1 VEGFLGKNMK
11 QMKTHWVADMY
22 PLNESDI
29 AALAEDIKANGQ
41 IAPIKMLKDGCII
54 DGRNR
59 WMACQK
65 AGVEP
70 LIDVI
75 NPDGEEVTDERLF
88 ALATSCNSMRRDLT
102 TSERAVASAVA
113 WKRLFPEGQQNT
125 GRSESKNGLSF
136 ETFANQSFKVGKS
149 YAKQA
154 LAIANYSPELLEAAK
169 ESLDGAYKT
178 YQSEKLKREDDKRN
192 RQLLVDHPDLKE
204 RVANGNLSAEE
215 AITIARKRDAEI
227 IAKEESLKQQ
237 KAFIAQGFNRTIEL
251 FHGLLN
257 WDSSDILEAI
267 ENEALANAASQPKH
281 EGESLL
287 LAIKTMTEI
296 HNRKYSK

>member
-1 VEGFLGKNMK
+1 MK
-11 QMKTHWVADMY
+11 ELKTHWVADMY
-22 PLNESDI
+22 PLNETDVS
-29 AALAEDIKANGQ
+29 ALAEDIKTNGQ
-41 IAPIKMLKDGCII
+41 IAPIKMLKDGRII

-113 WKRLFPEGQQNT
+113 WKRLFPEGAPEGAAAHRNK
-125 GRSESKNGLSF
+125 SKGGLVTF
-136 ETFANQSFKVGKS
+136 EDFASQSFKVGKS

-215 AITIARKRDAEI
+215 AIIIARKRDSEKLQA
-227 IAKEESLKQQ
+227 EESKKQE
-237 KAFIAQGFNRTIEL
+237 KALVAQGFHRTIDL
-251 FHGLLN
+251 FHGLAN
-257 WDSSDILEAI
+257 WEPERLLEVIEDEESSSLASRTNQEEEAI
-267 ENEALANAASQPKH
+267 
-281 EGESLL
+281 L
-287 LAIKTMTEI
+287 LAINMLTAI
-296 HNRKYSK
+296 HKAKYAK

>member
-1 VEGFLGKNMK
+1 MK
-11 QMKTHWVADMY
+11 ELKTHWVADMY
-22 PLNESDI
+22 PLNETDV

-41 IAPIKMLKDGCII
+41 VAPIKALKDGRII

-59 WMACQK
+59 WLACQK

-70 LIDVI
+70 LIEVI
-75 NPDGEEVTDERLF
+75 NPDGDEVPDEKLF
-88 ALATSCNSMRRDLT
+88 ALATSCNSMRRDMT

-125 GRSESKNGLSF
+125 GRSKAKNCLSF
-136 ETFANQSFKVGKS
+136 EDFAKQSFKVNHL

-178 YQSEKLKREDDKRN
+178 YQAEKAKREEEKRN

-204 RVANGNLSAEE
+204 RVANGNLTAEE
-215 AITIARKRDAEI
+215 AIIIARKRDAEKLQAEE
-227 IAKEESLKQQ
+227 AKRQERVLV
-237 KAFIAQGFNRTIEL
+237 AQGYHRTIDL
-251 FHGLLN
+251 FHGLAN
-257 WDSSDILEAI
+257 WELEQLLEVIEDETASSLASRTNQEEEAI
-267 ENEALANAASQPKH
+267 
-281 EGESLL
+281 L
-287 LAIKTMTEI
+287 LAIKMLTAI
-296 HNRKYSK
+296 HKTKYTK

>member
-1 VEGFLGKNMK
+1 
-11 QMKTHWVADMY
+11 
-22 PLNESDI
+22 
-29 AALAEDIKANGQ
+29 
-41 IAPIKMLKDGCII
+41 
-54 DGRNR
+54 
-59 WMACQK
+59 
-65 AGVEP
+65 
-70 LIDVI
+70 
-75 NPDGEEVTDERLF
+75 
-88 ALATSCNSMRRDLT
+88 MRRDLT

-113 WKRLFPEGQQNT
+113 WKRLFPEETRGGNT
-125 GRSESKNGLSF
+125 KAKVQKCTF
-136 ETFANQSFKVGKS
+136 ETFASQSFKVGER

-204 RVANGNLSAEE
+204 RVANANLSAEE

>member
-1 VEGFLGKNMK
+1 M
-11 QMKTHWVADMY
+11 
-22 PLNESDI
+22 
-29 AALAEDIKANGQ
+29 
-41 IAPIKMLKDGCII
+41 
-54 DGRNR
+54 
-59 WMACQK
+59 
-65 AGVEP
+65 
-70 LIDVI
+70 
-75 NPDGEEVTDERLF
+75 
-88 ALATSCNSMRRDLT
+88 
-102 TSERAVASAVA
+102 ASAVA
-113 WKRLFPEGQQNT
+113 WNRLFPEGAPEGAAAHRNKA
-125 GRSESKNGLSF
+125 KNCLVKF
-136 ETFANQSFKVGKS
+136 EDFAKQSFKVNHL

-178 YQSEKLKREDDKRN
+178 YQSEKLKREEDKRN

-215 AITIARKRDAEI
+215 AIIIARKRDAEI

-257 WDSSDILEAI
+257 WESNDILEAI
-267 ENEALANAASQPKH
+267 ENETLANAASQPKH

-296 HNRKYSK
+296 HSRKYSK

>member
-1 VEGFLGKNMK
+1 
-11 QMKTHWVADMY
+11 MKTHWVADMY
-22 PLNESDI
+22 PLNETDVSV
-29 AALAEDIKANGQ
+29 LAEDIKTNGQ
-41 IAPIKMLKDGCII
+41 IAPIKMLKDGRII

-113 WKRLFPEGQQNT
+113 WKRLFPEGAPEGAAAHRNK
-125 GRSESKNGLSF
+125 SKGGLVTF
-136 ETFANQSFKVGKS
+136 EDFASQSFKVGKS

-204 RVANGNLSAEE
+204 RVANANLSAEE

>member
-1 VEGFLGKNMK
+1 
-11 QMKTHWVADMY
+11 MY
-22 PLNESDI
+22 PLNETDVS
-29 AALAEDIKANGQ
+29 ALAEDIKTNGQ
-41 IAPIKMLKDGCII
+41 IAPIKMLKDGRII

-113 WKRLFPEGQQNT
+113 WKRLFPEGKVDQNKG
-125 GRSESKNGLSF
+125 GRGKKTDPKDGVSF
-136 ETFANQSFKVGKS
+136 EDFAKQSFKVGKT
-149 YAKQA
+149 YATQA

-204 RVANGNLSAEE
+204 RVANANLSAEE

>member
-1 VEGFLGKNMK
+1 
-11 QMKTHWVADMY
+11 MKTHWVADMY
-22 PLNESDI
+22 PLNEMDVS
-29 AALAEDIKANGQ
+29 ALAEDIKTNGQ
-41 IAPIKMLKDGCII
+41 IAPIKMLKDGRII

-59 WMACQK
+59 WIACQK

-75 NPDGEEVTDERLF
+75 NPDGEEVTDEKLF

-113 WKRLFPEGQQNT
+113 WKRLFPGETRGGNTRAKVQNCT
-125 GRSESKNGLSF
+125 F
-136 ETFANQSFKVGKS
+136 EDFASQSFKVGER

-169 ESLDGAYKT
+169 ESLEGAYKT
-178 YQSEKLKREDDKRN
+178 YQAEKLKREEDKRN

-215 AITIARKRDAEI
+215 AIIIARKRDAEI

-257 WDSSDILEAI
+257 WESNDILEAI
-267 ENEALANAASQPKH
+267 ENETLANAASQPKH

-287 LAIKTMTEI
+287 LAIKTLTEI

>member
-1 VEGFLGKNMK
+1 MK

-75 NPDGEEVTDERLF
+75 NPDGEEVPDEKLF
-88 ALATSCNSMRRDLT
+88 ALATSCNSMRRDMT

-113 WKRLFPEGQQNT
+113 WKRLFPEAENV
-125 GRSESKNGLSF
+125 GRPKKGGRNLP
-136 ETFANQSFKVGKS
+136 TFYEFAEANFKVKEWHS
-149 YAKQA
+149 KQA

-178 YQSEKLKREDDKRN
+178 YQAEKLKREEDKRN

>member
-1 VEGFLGKNMK
+1 MK
-11 QMKTHWVADMY
+11 EYNMKTHWVADMY
-22 PLNESDI
+22 PLNEMDVS
-29 AALAEDIKANGQ
+29 ALAEDIKTNGQ
-41 IAPIKMLKDGCII
+41 IAPIKMLKDGRII

-59 WMACQK
+59 WIACQK

-75 NPDGEEVTDERLF
+75 NPDGEEVTDEKLF

-113 WKRLFPEGQQNT
+113 WKRLWPEQGHGGDRKSN
-125 GRSESKNGLSF
+125 KNQSAKMHF
-136 ETFANQSFKVGKS
+136 ETFASQSFKVGER

-169 ESLDGAYKT
+169 DSLDGAYKT
-178 YQSEKLKREDDKRN
+178 YQAEKLKREEDKRN

-215 AITIARKRDAEI
+215 AIIIARKRDAEI

-257 WDSSDILEAI
+257 WESNDILEAI
-267 ENEALANAASQPKH
+267 ENETLANAASQPKH

-287 LAIKTMTEI
+287 LAIKTLTEI

>member
-1 VEGFLGKNMK
+1 MK
-11 QMKTHWVADMY
+11 ELKTHWVADMY
-22 PLNESDI
+22 PLNEMDVL
-29 AALAEDIKANGQ
+29 ALAEDIKTNGQ
-41 IAPIKMLKDGCII
+41 IAPIKMLKDGRII

-59 WMACQK
+59 WIACQK

-75 NPDGEEVTDERLF
+75 NPDGEEVTDEKLF

-113 WKRLFPEGQQNT
+113 WKRLFPEETRG
-125 GRSESKNGLSF
+125 GDAKAKGKKLPF
-136 ETFANQSFKVGKS
+136 EDFAKQSFKVNHL

-215 AITIARKRDAEI
+215 AIIIARKRDSEKLQA
-227 IAKEESLKQQ
+227 EESKKQE
-237 KAFIAQGFNRTIEL
+237 KALVAQGFHRTIDL
-251 FHGLLN
+251 FHGLAN
-257 WDSSDILEAI
+257 WEPDRLLEVIEDETASSLASRTNQEEEAI
-267 ENEALANAASQPKH
+267 
-281 EGESLL
+281 L
-287 LAIKTMTEI
+287 LAINMLTSI
-296 HNRKYSK
+296 HKAKYAK

>member
-1 VEGFLGKNMK
+1 
-11 QMKTHWVADMY
+11 MKTHWVADMY
-22 PLNESDI
+22 PLNETDVS
-29 AALAEDIKANGQ
+29 ALAEDIKTNGQ
-41 IAPIKMLKDGCII
+41 IAPIKMLKDGRII

-59 WMACQK
+59 WIACQK

-75 NPDGEEVTDERLF
+75 NPDGEEVTDEKLF

-113 WKRLFPEGQQNT
+113 WKRLFPNGKADQNVG
-125 GRSESKNGLSF
+125 GRGKKTESENGLSF
-136 ETFANQSFKVGKS
+136 EDFASQSFKVGKS

-178 YQSEKLKREDDKRN
+178 YQSEKLKREEDKRN

-215 AITIARKRDAEI
+215 AIIIARKRDAEI

-257 WDSSDILEAI
+257 WESNDILEAI
-267 ENEALANAASQPKH
+267 ENETLANAASQPKH

-296 HNRKYSK
+296 HSRKYSK

>member
-1 VEGFLGKNMK
+1 
-11 QMKTHWVADMY
+11 MY
-22 PLNESDI
+22 PLNDTDV

-41 IAPIKMLKDGCII
+41 VAPIKALKDGRII

-59 WMACQK
+59 WLACQK
-65 AGVEP
+65 AGIEP

-75 NPDGEEVTDERLF
+75 NPDGEEVTDEKLF
-88 ALATSCNSMRRDLT
+88 ALATSCNSMRRDMT

-113 WKRLFPEGQQNT
+113 WKKLFPEGQQNT
-125 GRSESKNGLSF
+125 GRSKSKNCLSF
-136 ETFANQSFKVGKS
+136 EDFAKQSFKVNHL

-178 YQSEKLKREDDKRN
+178 YQSEKLKREEDKRN

-215 AITIARKRDAEI
+215 AIIIARKRDAEI

-257 WDSSDILEAI
+257 WEQTDILEAI
-267 ENEALANAASQPKH
+267 ENETLANAASQPKH

-296 HNRKYSK
+296 HKRKYSK

>member
-1 VEGFLGKNMK
+1 
-11 QMKTHWVADMY
+11 MKTHWVADMY
-22 PLNESDI
+22 PLNETDVS
-29 AALAEDIKANGQ
+29 ALAEDIKTNGQ
-41 IAPIKMLKDGCII
+41 IAPIKMLKDGRII

-102 TSERAVASAVA
+102 TSERAVASAAA
-113 WKRLFPEGQQNT
+113 WKRLFPEGAPNIT
-125 GRSESKNGLSF
+125 RMKKDDERKCKNALTF
-136 ETFANQSFKVGKS
+136 EIFASQSFKVGER

-204 RVANGNLSAEE
+204 RVANANLSAEE

>member
-1 VEGFLGKNMK
+1 MK

-75 NPDGEEVTDERLF
+75 NPDGEEVPDEKLF
-88 ALATSCNSMRRDLT
+88 ALATSCNSMRRDMT

-113 WKRLFPEGQQNT
+113 WKRLYPEETRG
-125 GRSESKNGLSF
+125 GDAKAKGKKLPF
-136 ETFANQSFKVGKS
+136 EDFAKQSFKVNHL

-154 LAIANYSPELLEAAK
+154 LAIANYSPELLESAK

-178 YQSEKLKREDDKRN
+178 YQAEKLKREEDKRN

>member
-1 VEGFLGKNMK
+1 
-11 QMKTHWVADMY
+11 MY
-22 PLNESDI
+22 PLNETDVS
-29 AALAEDIKANGQ
+29 ALAEDIKTNGQ
-41 IAPIKMLKDGCII
+41 IAPIKMLKDGRII

-113 WKRLFPEGQQNT
+113 WKRLFPEQGHGGDRKSN
-125 GRSESKNGLSF
+125 KNQSPKMDF
-136 ETFANQSFKVGKS
+136 EIFASQSFKVGKS

-215 AITIARKRDAEI
+215 AIIIARKRDSEKLQA
-227 IAKEESLKQQ
+227 EESKKQE
-237 KAFIAQGFNRTIEL
+237 KALVAQGFHRTIDL
-251 FHGLLN
+251 FHGLAN
-257 WDSSDILEAI
+257 WEPDRLLEVIEDEESSSLASRTNQEEEAI
-267 ENEALANAASQPKH
+267 
-281 EGESLL
+281 L
-287 LAIKTMTEI
+287 LAINMLTSI
-296 HNRKYSK
+296 HKAKYAK

>member
-1 VEGFLGKNMK
+1 
-11 QMKTHWVADMY
+11 MKTHWVADMY
-22 PLNESDI
+22 PLNETDVS
-29 AALAEDIKANGQ
+29 ALAEDIKTNGQ
-41 IAPIKMLKDGCII
+41 IAPIKMLKDGRII

-113 WKRLFPEGQQNT
+113 WKRLFPEGAPEGAAAHRNK
-125 GRSESKNGLSF
+125 SKGGLVTF
-136 ETFANQSFKVGKS
+136 EIFASQSFKVGKS

-204 RVANGNLSAEE
+204 RVANANLSAEE

-257 WDSSDILEAI
+257 WDSNDILEAI

>member
-1 VEGFLGKNMK
+1 
-11 QMKTHWVADMY
+11 MKTHWVADMY
-22 PLNESDI
+22 PLNETDVS
-29 AALAEDIKANGQ
+29 ALAEDIKANGQ
-41 IAPIKMLKDGCII
+41 IAPIKMLKDGRII

-75 NPDGEEVTDERLF
+75 NPDGKEVTDERLF
-88 ALATSCNSMRRDLT
+88 ALATSCNSMRRDMT

-113 WKRLFPEGQQNT
+113 WKRLFPQGAPEGAAAHRNK
-125 GRSESKNGLSF
+125 SKGGLVTF
-136 ETFANQSFKVGKS
+136 EDFASQSFKVGKS

-227 IAKEESLKQQ
+227 TAKEESLKQQ

-257 WDSSDILEAI
+257 WDSNDILEAI
-267 ENEALANAASQPKH
+267 ENEALANTASQPKH

>member
-1 VEGFLGKNMK
+1 
-11 QMKTHWVADMY
+11 MY
-22 PLNESDI
+22 PLNETDVS
-29 AALAEDIKANGQ
+29 ALAEDIKANGQ
-41 IAPIKMLKDGCII
+41 IAPIKMLKDGRII

-75 NPDGEEVTDERLF
+75 NPDGKEVTDERLF
-88 ALATSCNSMRRDLT
+88 ALATSCNSMRRDMT

-113 WKRLFPEGQQNT
+113 WKRLFPQGAPEGAAAHRNK
-125 GRSESKNGLSF
+125 SKGGLVTF
-136 ETFANQSFKVGKS
+136 EDFASQSFKVGKS

-227 IAKEESLKQQ
+227 TAKEESLKQQ

-257 WDSSDILEAI
+257 WDSNDILEAI
-267 ENEALANAASQPKH
+267 ENEALANTASQPKH

>member
-1 VEGFLGKNMK
+1 
-11 QMKTHWVADMY
+11 MKTHWVADMY
-22 PLNESDI
+22 PLNETDVS
-29 AALAEDIKANGQ
+29 ALAEDIKTNGQ
-41 IAPIKMLKDGCII
+41 IAPIKMLKDGRII

-75 NPDGEEVTDERLF
+75 NPDGEEVTDEKLF

-113 WKRLFPEGQQNT
+113 WKRLYPQGAPGKGARNDIQPK
-125 GRSESKNGLSF
+125 SKNGLTF
-136 ETFANQSFKVGKS
+136 EDFASQSFKVGKS

-215 AITIARKRDAEI
+215 AIIIARKRDAEI

-257 WDSSDILEAI
+257 WDSNDILEAI

>member
-1 VEGFLGKNMK
+1 
-11 QMKTHWVADMY
+11 MY
-22 PLNESDI
+22 PLNETDVS
-29 AALAEDIKANGQ
+29 ALAEDIKTNGQ
-41 IAPIKMLKDGCII
+41 IAPIKMLKDGRII

-59 WMACQK
+59 WIACQK

-75 NPDGEEVTDERLF
+75 NPDGEEVTDEKLF

-113 WKRLFPEGQQNT
+113 WKRLFPEGKADQNVG
-125 GRSESKNGLSF
+125 GRGKKTDPENRVSF
-136 ETFANQSFKVGKS
+136 ETFAKDNFKIGKD
-149 YAKQA
+149 YAGRA

-178 YQSEKLKREDDKRN
+178 YQSEKLKREEDKRN

-215 AITIARKRDAEI
+215 AIIIARKRDAEI

-257 WDSSDILEAI
+257 WESNDILEAI
-267 ENEALANAASQPKH
+267 ENETLANAASQPKH

-296 HNRKYSK
+296 HSRKYSK

>member
-1 VEGFLGKNMK
+1 
-11 QMKTHWVADMY
+11 MY
-22 PLNESDI
+22 PLNETDVS
-29 AALAEDIKANGQ
+29 ALAEDIKTNGQ
-41 IAPIKMLKDGCII
+41 IAPIKMLKDGRII

-75 NPDGEEVTDERLF
+75 NPDGEEVTDEKLF

-113 WKRLFPEGQQNT
+113 WKRLFPEGAPEGAAAHRNK
-125 GRSESKNGLSF
+125 SKGGLVTF
-136 ETFANQSFKVGKS
+136 EDFASQSFKVGKS

-257 WDSSDILEAI
+257 WDSNDILEAI

>member
-1 VEGFLGKNMK
+1 
-11 QMKTHWVADMY
+11 MY
-22 PLNESDI
+22 PLNEMDVS
-29 AALAEDIKANGQ
+29 ALAEDIKTNGQ
-41 IAPIKMLKDGCII
+41 IAPIKMLKDGRII

-59 WMACQK
+59 WIACQK

-75 NPDGEEVTDERLF
+75 NPDGEEVTDEKLF

-113 WKRLFPEGQQNT
+113 WKRLFPGETRGGNTRAKVQNCT
-125 GRSESKNGLSF
+125 F
-136 ETFANQSFKVGKS
+136 EDFASQSFKVGER

-169 ESLDGAYKT
+169 ESLEGAYKT
-178 YQSEKLKREDDKRN
+178 YQAEKLKREEDKRN

-215 AITIARKRDAEI
+215 AIIIARKRDAEI

-257 WDSSDILEAI
+257 WESNDILEAI
-267 ENEALANAASQPKH
+267 ENETLANAASQPKH

-287 LAIKTMTEI
+287 LAIKTLTEI

>member
-1 VEGFLGKNMK
+1 
-11 QMKTHWVADMY
+11 MKTHWVADMY
-22 PLNESDI
+22 PLNETDVS
-29 AALAEDIKANGQ
+29 ALAEDIKTNGQ
-41 IAPIKMLKDGCII
+41 IAPIKMLKDGRII

-59 WMACQK
+59 WIACQK

-113 WKRLFPEGQQNT
+113 WKRLFPEQGHGGDRKSN
-125 GRSESKNGLSF
+125 KNQSPKMDF
-136 ETFANQSFKVGKS
+136 ETFASQSFKVGKS

-257 WDSSDILEAI
+257 WDSNDILEAI

>member
-1 VEGFLGKNMK
+1 
-11 QMKTHWVADMY
+11 MY
-22 PLNESDI
+22 PLNETDVS
-29 AALAEDIKANGQ
+29 ALAEDIKTNGQ
-41 IAPIKMLKDGCII
+41 IAPIKMLKDGRII

-113 WKRLFPEGQQNT
+113 WKRLFPEGKVDQNKG
-125 GRSESKNGLSF
+125 GRGKKTDPKDGVSF
-136 ETFANQSFKVGKS
+136 EDFAKQSFKVGKT
-149 YAKQA
+149 YATQA

-204 RVANGNLSAEE
+204 RVANANLSAEE

-257 WDSSDILEAI
+257 WDSNDILEAI

>member
-1 VEGFLGKNMK
+1 MK
-11 QMKTHWVADMY
+11 ELKTHWVADMY
-22 PLNESDI
+22 PLNETDVS
-29 AALAEDIKANGQ
+29 ALAEDIKTNGQ
-41 IAPIKMLKDGCII
+41 IAPIKMLKDGRII

-70 LIDVI
+70 LIEVI

-113 WKRLFPEGQQNT
+113 WKRLFPEETRGGNT
-125 GRSESKNGLSF
+125 KAKGKKLPF
-136 ETFANQSFKVGKS
+136 EDFAKQSFKVNHL

-257 WDSSDILEAI
+257 WDSNDILEAI
-267 ENEALANAASQPKH
+267 ENEALANAASQTKH

-296 HNRKYSK
+296 HNRKYLK

>member
-1 VEGFLGKNMK
+1 MK
-11 QMKTHWVADMY
+11 EYNMKTHWVADMY
-22 PLNESDI
+22 PLNEMDVS
-29 AALAEDIKANGQ
+29 ALAEDIKTNGQ
-41 IAPIKMLKDGCII
+41 IAPIKMLKDGRII

-59 WMACQK
+59 WIACQK

-75 NPDGEEVTDERLF
+75 NPDGEEVTDEKLF

-113 WKRLFPEGQQNT
+113 WKRLFPGETRGGNTRAKVQNCT
-125 GRSESKNGLSF
+125 F
-136 ETFANQSFKVGKS
+136 EDFASQSFKVGER

-169 ESLDGAYKT
+169 ESLEGAYKT
-178 YQSEKLKREDDKRN
+178 YQAEKLKREEDKRN

-215 AITIARKRDAEI
+215 AIIIARKRDAEI

-257 WDSSDILEAI
+257 WESNDILEAI
-267 ENEALANAASQPKH
+267 ENETLANAASQPKH

-287 LAIKTMTEI
+287 LAIKTLTEI

>member
-1 VEGFLGKNMK
+1 MK
-11 QMKTHWVADMY
+11 ELKTHWVADMY
-22 PLNESDI
+22 PLNETDVS
-29 AALAEDIKANGQ
+29 ALAEDIKTNGQ
-41 IAPIKMLKDGCII
+41 IAPIKMLKDGRII

-113 WKRLFPEGQQNT
+113 WKRMFPEETRG
-125 GRSESKNGLSF
+125 GDVKAKGKKLPF
-136 ETFANQSFKVGKS
+136 EDFAKQSFKVNHL

-215 AITIARKRDAEI
+215 AIIIARKRDSEKLQA
-227 IAKEESLKQQ
+227 EESKKQE
-237 KAFIAQGFNRTIEL
+237 KALVAQGFHRTIDL
-251 FHGLLN
+251 FHGLAN
-257 WDSSDILEAI
+257 WEPERLLEVIEDEESSSLASRTNQEEEAI
-267 ENEALANAASQPKH
+267 
-281 EGESLL
+281 L
-287 LAIKTMTEI
+287 LAINMLTSI
-296 HNRKYSK
+296 HKAKYAK

>member
-1 VEGFLGKNMK
+1 
-11 QMKTHWVADMY
+11 MKTHWVADMY
-22 PLNESDI
+22 PLNETDVS
-29 AALAEDIKANGQ
+29 ALAEDIKTNGQ
-41 IAPIKMLKDGCII
+41 IAPIKMLKDGRII

-75 NPDGEEVTDERLF
+75 NPDGEEVTDEKLF

-113 WKRLFPEGQQNT
+113 WKRLFPEETRGGNT
-125 GRSESKNGLSF
+125 KAKPRNQGFESFAKDNFKIGKDYAGR
-136 ETFANQSFKVGKS
+136 
-149 YAKQA
+149 A

-178 YQSEKLKREDDKRN
+178 YQSEKLKREEDKRN

-257 WDSSDILEAI
+257 WESNDILEAI
-267 ENEALANAASQPKH
+267 ENETLANAASQPKH

-296 HNRKYSK
+296 HSRKYSK

>member
-1 VEGFLGKNMK
+1 MK
-11 QMKTHWVADMY
+11 ELKTHWVADMY
-22 PLNESDI
+22 PLNDTDV

-41 IAPIKMLKDGCII
+41 VAPIKALKDGRII

-59 WMACQK
+59 WLACQK
-65 AGVEP
+65 AGIEP

-75 NPDGEEVTDERLF
+75 NPDGEEVTDEKLF
-88 ALATSCNSMRRDLT
+88 ALATSCNSMRRDMT

-113 WKRLFPEGQQNT
+113 WKKLFPEGQQNT
-125 GRSESKNGLSF
+125 GRSKSKNCLSF
-136 ETFANQSFKVGKS
+136 EDFAKQSFKVNHL

-178 YQSEKLKREDDKRN
+178 YQSEKLKREEDKRN

-215 AITIARKRDAEI
+215 AIIIARKRDAEI

-257 WDSSDILEAI
+257 WEQTDILEAI
-267 ENEALANAASQPKH
+267 ENETLANAASQPKH

-296 HNRKYSK
+296 HKRKYSK